1 MTTKPDARRH
11 PRFAVRIK
19 AEVCTA
25 TGDVSAAITK
35 DLSRGGICLVC
46 PLEVQA
52 GSALDLSLALVLGTN
67 TFSEKLDL
75 SARVVWC
82 TPVDQLFQLGAMFVA
97 MDREK
102 TGYLEMFLR
111 FIEQEVLVS
120 GEPQTEPPG
129 PPGPNAMFD
138 TGDADKP

>member
-25 TGDVSAAITK
+25 AGDVSAAITK

-67 TFSEKLDL
+67 TFSEKLAVADT
-75 SARVVWC
+75 SVTSTC
-82 TPVDQLFQLGAMFVA
+82 IPGTLG
-97 MDREK
+97 
-102 TGYLEMFLR
+102 
-111 FIEQEVLVS
+111 S
-120 GEPQTEPPG
+120 TEPETMRGSPFLTMMSLRD
-129 PPGPNAMFD
+129 PE
-138 TGDADKP
+138 T